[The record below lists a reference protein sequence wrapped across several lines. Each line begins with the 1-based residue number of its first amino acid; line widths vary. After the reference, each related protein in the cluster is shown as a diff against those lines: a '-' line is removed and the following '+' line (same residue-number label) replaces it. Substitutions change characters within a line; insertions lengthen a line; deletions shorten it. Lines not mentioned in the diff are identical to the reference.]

1 MLTLIPISLALAN
14 AFVAQHHRH
23 HQPVVGHKYSIGCAL
38 GSRLIGVAITGRPVS
53 RYLDDGT
60 TLEVT
65 RLCTDGT
72 PNACSILYAA
82 SARAAK
88 AMGYTKIITY
98 TLDTENG
105 ASLRAAGWRCE
116 GLAGGKQ
123 WTGKRKPAKPLSPP
137 QRKLRYSKT
146 LCKEE
151 SYWPTFPS
159 PKT

>member
-14 AFVAQHHRH
+14 AFVAPYHRH

-88 AMGYTKIITY
+88 AMGYAKIITY

-123 WTGKRKPAKPLSPP
+123 WTGKRKPVKPLSPP

-151 SYWPTFPS
+151 SHWHTSPF

>member
-53 RYLDDGT
+53 RYLDNGT
-60 TLEVT
+60 MLEVT

-88 AMGYTKIITY
+88 AMGYTKIVTY

-123 WTGKRKPAKPLSPP
+123 WTGKRKPAKPISPP

-146 LCKEE
+146 LHKEE
-151 SYWPTFPS
+151 SQWPTFPF
-159 PKT
+159 PRT

>member
-23 HQPVVGHKYSIGCAL
+23 HQPVIGHKYSIGCAL

-123 WTGKRKPAKPLSPP
+123 WTGKRKPTKPLSPP
-137 QRKLRYSKT
+137 QRKLRYSKI
-146 LCKEE
+146 L
-151 SYWPTFPS
+151 
-159 PKT
+159 